1 MCILTPSGLKKW
13 PQMPIMTISEIET
26 TSKVSLK
33 LTSRINLGRRG
44 VPGPS
49 SRLCTQTTSPPP
61 PPRPT
66 QRKGLSQANKDPY
79 VPQEPLIPPPQD
91 CKSGPKWQS
100 QTMPKIETTSKMPLK
115 LTSRINPGRRAPDP
129 GHSPQHPPPH
139 RIHTQ
144 SPERANQ
151 PTTTRN
157 PPQSQL
163 TPTEKVARQDRKVI
177 GPSSRKTQLP
187 LYFLQYHIKPPSNSA
202 KPLQLASNY
211 FSKNIWFR
219 LSLNL

>member
-1 MCILTPSGLKKW
+1 MTGRKLGTPTLMSIIASKSCVINACQYGYCPLLWILGRVLDTTLSIKKWMCILTPSGLKKW

-79 VPQEPLIPPPQD
+79 VPQEPLIPPPPPRTAKAAQNGNHRP
-91 CKSGPKWQS
+91 CLKSK
-100 QTMPKIETTSKMPLK
+100 
-115 LTSRINPGRRAPDP
+115 
-129 GHSPQHPPPH
+129 PQVKCH
-139 RIHTQ
+139 
-144 SPERANQ
+144 
-151 PTTTRN
+151 
-157 PPQSQL
+157 
-163 TPTEKVARQDRKVI
+163 
-177 GPSSRKTQLP
+177 
-187 LYFLQYHIKPPSNSA
+187 
-202 KPLQLASNY
+202 
-211 FSKNIWFR
+211 
-219 LSLNL
+219 LNLPAG